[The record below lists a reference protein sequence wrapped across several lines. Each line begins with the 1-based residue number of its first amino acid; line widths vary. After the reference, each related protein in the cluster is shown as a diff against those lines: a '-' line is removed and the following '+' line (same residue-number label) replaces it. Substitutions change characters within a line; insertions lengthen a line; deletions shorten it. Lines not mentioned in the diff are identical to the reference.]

1 MIATRSV
8 AMAGICVLTALTT
21 ASGASAQTV
30 RFALDWALQGHNSIW
45 FLAEDLG
52 CFEREGVTIQID
64 RGFGSGD
71 TVTKVAG
78 GAYEMGF
85 ADINPLIEFQAQNPG
100 SGAIAVLMLNDNSAT
115 SIITLRE
122 TGIETPK
129 DLAGRTIAGP
139 LGDAS
144 RRLFPIFATA
154 NDIDESAIEWL
165 NVSPELREPTLAQ
178 GEADAVTGHT
188 FVAAIGLE
196 ALGVPPEDIVL
207 LRYPE
212 WGAELYGSAVMAKP
226 DFAEANPEIVASVVK
241 CTIEATQAAIAD
253 PAASIAA
260 LKRRD
265 GLIDEA
271 VELRRLQLALD
282 GIIVTD
288 VTREMG
294 LGHVDAARLERTVEQ
309 AAAAFGVTAPPIDQL
324 YTDDFLPP
332 LDERRLD

>member
-1 MIATRSV
+1 MRAGRWAT
-8 AMAGICVLTALTT
+8 MAGVCALTSL
-21 ASGASAQTV
+21 ANVADASAQTV
-30 RFALDWALQGHNSIW
+30 RFALDWALQGHNSLW

-52 CFEREGVTIQID
+52 CFEREGVSIQID

-71 TVTKVAG
+71 TVSKVAG

-85 ADINPLIEFQAQNPG
+85 ADINPLIEFKAQNPG

-115 SIITLRE
+115 SIITLRQN
-122 TGIETPK
+122 GIETPK
-129 DLAGRTIAGP
+129 DLEGRTLAGP

-144 RRLFPIFATA
+144 RRLFPIFAAA
-154 NDIDESAIEWL
+154 NDIDEASIEWL
-165 NVSPELREPTLAQ
+165 NVSPELREPMLAQ

-188 FVAAIGLE
+188 FVGAIGLE
-196 ALGVPPEDIVL
+196 ALGVAPEDVVL

-212 WGAELYGSAVMAKP
+212 WGADLYGSAVLAKP
-226 DFAEANPEIVASVVK
+226 EFAEANPDIVASVVK

-260 LKRRD
+260 LQRRD
-265 GLIDEA
+265 GLIDAA
-271 VELRRLQLALD
+271 VELRRLELALD

-294 LGHVDAARLERTVEQ
+294 LGHVDTERLERTVEQ
-309 AAAAFGVTAPPIDQL
+309 AAAAFGVTAPPINEL
-324 YTDDFLPP
+324 YTNDFLPP